1 MKSTLE
7 LFIQGSQ
14 NLIDA
19 KQAEEKTKV
28 GTLRAGNTGVL
39 TPTGKVAGT
48 CHRKTFLRFK
58 GIELEPEDISRK
70 LMFDAG
76 NGNEDL
82 WVNVLEAAK
91 EEGLVIKR
99 EEELGLEWSLP
110 SGQKVSGRP
119 DIVLGRF
126 APSSAADAATRWE
139 PVRGIELK
147 LVSSL
152 WTAREVLLKGKP
164 KTIHLMQ
171 AGHYAWKLGVPFE
184 IWYSNRTTFAITD
197 YSQDRFFAR
206 KNFPKPGEPLSE
218 YCKYNE
224 KGQILSVEPF
234 IVGYEVQWN
243 NKGQLVYR
251 QIQHGG
257 TEAKWTHTFITQ
269 QGIENFYELVARMEK
284 ENTLGPRP
292 VNLDADGEAAGYD
305 LCDNRYCVLSSVCTN
320 HEKQGL
326 AAWLEQ
332 VKTLLA
338 TGGSNGN

>member
-14 NLIDA
+14 NLINA
-19 KQAEEKTKV
+19 KQAEERVKV

-58 GIELEPEDISRK
+58 GIELEPEDVSRK

-82 WVNVLEAAK
+82 WVKVLEAAK
-91 EEGLVIKR
+91 EPGLVFKR

-119 DIVLGRF
+119 DIVLGRMNG
-126 APSSAADAATRWE
+126 DNWE

-152 WTAREVLLKGKP
+152 WTARDVLLKGKP

-234 IVGYEVQWN
+234 IVGYTVEWN
-243 NKGQLVYR
+243 NKGQLMYR
-251 QIQHGG
+251 QIQHEAAG
-257 TEAKWTHTFITQ
+257 TKWTHTFITQ
-269 QGIENFYELVARMEK
+269 SGIENFYEMVARMEK
-284 ENTLGPRP
+284 DDYLGPRP
-292 VNLDADGEAAGYD
+292 ENLDADGEQAGYD
-305 LCDNRYCVLSSVCTN
+305 LCDSRYCPLAGVCTN
-320 HEKQGL
+320 YEKQGL
-326 AAWLEQ
+326 AVWLEQ
-332 VKTLLA
+332 VKKLIDSGTLIK
-338 TGGSNGN
+338 

>member
-1 MKSTLE
+1 MRSTLD

-14 NLIDA
+14 NLIA
-19 KQAEEKTKV
+19 EKQELEKTKV

-48 CHRKTFLRFK
+48 CHRKTFLRYK

-91 EEGLVIKR
+91 EPGIVMKR

-110 SGQKVSGRP
+110 SGQLVTGRP
-119 DIVLGRF
+119 DIVLGTMRDLPQLGLEQKEF
-126 APSSAADAATRWE
+126 VPE
-139 PVRGIELK
+139 RGIELK

-152 WTAREVLLKGKP
+152 WTARDVLLKGKP

-171 AGHYAWKLGVPFE
+171 AGHYSWKIGVPFE
-184 IWYSNRTTFAITD
+184 IWYASRATFAITD
-197 YSQDRFFAR
+197 YSQDRFFAK
-206 KNFPKPGEPLSE
+206 KNFPKQGAPLSE

-234 IVGYEVQWN
+234 IVGYAIEWN
-243 NKGQLVYR
+243 GKGQLVYN
-251 QIQHGG
+251 QIGSD
-257 TEAKWTHTFITQ
+257 KRVHTFITQ
-269 QGIENFYELVARMEK
+269 QGIEAYYSLVERMEK
-284 ENTLGPRP
+284 DDTLGPRP
-292 VNLDADGEAAGYD
+292 ENMDADGEPAGYD
-305 LCDNRYCVLSSVCTN
+305 LCDSRYCPLASTCDN
-320 HEKQGL
+320 HEKNGL
-326 AAWLEQ
+326 ANWLGE
-332 VKTLLA
+332 VKKVLTFEA
-338 TGGSNGN
+338 AASKVTK

>member
-14 NLIDA
+14 NLIDK
-19 KQAEEKTKV
+19 KQEEEKTKV

-48 CHRKTFLRFK
+48 CHRKTFLRYK

-91 EEGLVIKR
+91 EPGIVMRR

-119 DIVLGRF
+119 DIVLGRNTS
-126 APSSAADAATRWE
+126 SSASGEPVWE

-152 WTAREVLLKGKP
+152 WTARDVLLKGKP

-171 AGHYAWKLGVPFE
+171 AGHYSWKLGVPFE
-184 IWYSNRTTFAITD
+184 IWYASRATFAITD
-197 YSQDRFFAR
+197 YSQDRFFAK
-206 KNFPKPGEPLSE
+206 KNFPKQGALLSE

-234 IVGYEVQWN
+234 IVGYAIEWN
-243 NKGQLVYR
+243 RK
-251 QIQHGG
+251 
-257 TEAKWTHTFITQ
+257 
-269 QGIENFYELVARMEK
+269 
-284 ENTLGPRP
+284 
-292 VNLDADGEAAGYD
+292 
-305 LCDNRYCVLSSVCTN
+305 SV
-320 HEKQGL
+320 
-326 AAWLEQ
+326 
-332 VKTLLA
+332 V
-338 TGGSNGN
+338 

>member
-1 MKSTLE
+1 MRSTLE

-14 NLIDA
+14 NLIDT
-19 KQAEEKTKV
+19 KQAEEKLKV

-48 CHRKTFLRFK
+48 CHRKTFLRYK

-82 WVNVLEAAK
+82 WVNVLEAAQ
-91 EEGLVIKR
+91 EPGLVLRR

-119 DIVLGRF
+119 DIVLGKMNGE
-126 APSSAADAATRWE
+126 AWE

-152 WTAREVLLKGKP
+152 WTARDVLLKGKP

-234 IVGYEVQWN
+234 IVGYEVRWN
-243 NKGQLVYR
+243 NKGQLVYS
-251 QIQHGG
+251 QVGSD
-257 TEAKWTHTFITQ
+257 KVVHTFITQ
-269 QGIENFYELVARMEK
+269 QGIEDYYSLVARMEK
-284 ENTLGPRP
+284 EDYLGPRP
-292 VNLDADGEAAGYD
+292 ENLDADGEAAGYD
-305 LCDNRYCVLSSVCTN
+305 LCDSRYCPLASTCDN
-320 HEKQGL
+320 HEKKGL
-326 AAWLEQ
+326 ANWLEQ
-332 VKTLLA
+332 VKKVID
-338 TGGSNGN
+338 TGTGKK